1 MWWALGDAPLQH
13 QRTPGDQ
20 GFAPFSCCERPQV
33 CVWITWCLVYAIGLP
48 PSSMDGTG
56 TAGVVGSQALQ
67 PRQFGCAVQ
76 DAEQL
81 IEALRAH
88 VEREFA
94 RLGSS
99 NSAGVRVK
107 SVGDWWEADP
117 ESKLFKMA
125 ERALTREWGRQ
136 PLFVR
141 EGGTMP
147 VRPLP
152 HLLLLTRVA
161 GSAPTYRTPHT
172 ACGRY
177 HAHMNPLLYTLL
189 LPRVAGSAP
198 TYRTLH
204 ITWGG

>member
-1 MWWALGDAPLQH
+1 MWYLSHVATQ
-13 QRTPGDQ
+13 
-20 GFAPFSCCERPQV
+20 
-33 CVWITWCLVYAIGLP
+33 
-48 PSSMDGTG
+48 
-56 TAGVVGSQALQ
+56 VVGSA
-67 PRQFGCAVQ
+67 AQ

-141 EGGTMP
+141 EGGP
-147 VRPLP
+147 CLCAPAYHPCCSHSWLGGVAEQAEQQLRLASCKGIEVLSVLP
-152 HLLLLTRVA
+152 LLLYMTTSLALDIVVHTA
-161 GSAPTYRTPHT
+161 GSSKVEEYIVHGEVQQ
-172 ACGRY
+172 CV
-177 HAHMNPLLYTLL
+177 N
-189 LPRVAGSAP
+189 
-198 TYRTLH
+198 
-204 ITWGG
+204 

>member
-1 MWWALGDAPLQH
+1 MQPAGSDLGCGTH
-13 QRTPGDQ
+13 
-20 GFAPFSCCERPQV
+20 V
-33 CVWITWCLVYAIGLP
+33 MCL
-48 PSSMDGTG
+48 
-56 TAGVVGSQALQ
+56 
-67 PRQFGCAVQ
+67 VQ

-117 ESKLFKMA
+117 DSKLFKMA

-147 VRPLP
+147 VRPL
-152 HLLLLTRVA
+152 
-161 GSAPTYRTPHT
+161 
-172 ACGRY
+172 
-177 HAHMNPLLYTLL
+177 
-189 LPRVAGSAP
+189 LPSP
-198 TYRTLH
+198 CS
-204 ITWGG
+204 

>member
-1 MWWALGDAPLQH
+1 M
-13 QRTPGDQ
+13 
-20 GFAPFSCCERPQV
+20 
-33 CVWITWCLVYAIGLP
+33 CLA
-48 PSSMDGTG
+48 
-56 TAGVVGSQALQ
+56 
-67 PRQFGCAVQ
+67 Q

-117 ESKLFKMA
+117 DSKLFKMA

-147 VRPLP
+147 LRPFVSTCVRACAAMLNLGWLVLGPSLFYSSP
-152 HLLLLTRVA
+152 WRLVWQCYLERDQQQNLA
-161 GSAPTYRTPHT
+161 GT
-172 ACGRY
+172 ADQSLCY
-177 HAHMNPLLYTLL
+177 SMYPADWVSM
-189 LPRVAGSAP
+189 
-198 TYRTLH
+198 
-204 ITWGG
+204 

>member
-1 MWWALGDAPLQH
+1 MRRLVSSCAEILAPCAV
-13 QRTPGDQ
+13 TCKG
-20 GFAPFSCCERPQV
+20 
-33 CVWITWCLVYAIGLP
+33 IGLMHFA
-48 PSSMDGTG
+48 SLLWAND
-56 TAGVVGSQALQ
+56 ADAV
-67 PRQFGCAVQ
+67 RNVQ

-117 ESKLFKMA
+117 DSKLFKMA

-152 HLLLLTRVA
+152 HSCRFSIPDPRLRCSSWDISWKVLFAPLCVASCPCSPSLTN
-161 GSAPTYRTPHT
+161 APLFDPRDLMLNCFALPWIS
-172 ACGRY
+172 
-177 HAHMNPLLYTLL
+177 
-189 LPRVAGSAP
+189 LPRTFVSVSVRKGDTMSLAP
-198 TYRTLH
+198 PSSRLFF
-204 ITWGG
+204 